1 MSDSENL
8 TSNLSSEIATKRRNR
23 RVSFLVAILVFVPVF
38 AIIFLRSFSVVVTP
52 ADISDRVQSKVIQGI
67 VFSFGANELLFGESA
82 SIRFSFPGFED
93 EELSV
98 ERTDQQT
105 EYFVQLNPLPG
116 LLKVSILAPQPFQF
130 YADEQLIGE
139 NVPEFEIELGGGE
152 TVLSLKGE
160 YFETIERSIEIIG
173 RGSSQHVTIQ
183 ANAAVAQVELDF
195 KPETAILFL
204 DGNAQE
210 KYDGTL
216 LLGFGE
222 HSISVRKEGYHTK
235 NVSLLIS
242 SGDSQTLEPV
252 TLSPKKI
259 TANILSNPSSATILI
274 NEEYAGVTPLTMELM
289 PLIKY
294 ELKIIKSG
302 YVDQSVRLEPAIAKN
317 IEKQFMLDKKAVS
330 AEISSDVQSNVFLNG
345 VLRGDTPLTLSV
357 REGDLLEVKA
367 EGYATKKIEFE
378 GDNFA
383 RQKYQIDMIPLEEY
397 AFVKAPKI
405 LKVDQSIRLK
415 KFGGTSIT
423 IPQKTSIPG
432 RVDYS
437 SRTVGPFYIGLT
449 EITVEEFARYSLST
463 TGNQGDGNL
472 PITDL
477 TWIEAARFCNDLSK
491 AEGLELFY
499 IFGNTRGT
507 NTISFNSNSSG
518 YRLPTLAEWQLAAT
532 DPDSKQI
539 QRQKYYW
546 GDESLLPRNEGN
558 FSGRERGLGANF
570 TISGYVDSHAGLAPV
585 GSYSPNNQGL
595 YDLGGNAAE
604 WIHNY
609 ASKSRQDSGSQ
620 SHFGLQ
626 IGIEHLIKGGSFKS
640 SQMEALEINHQRS
653 YIGSQEDVGFR
664 IARSIK

>member
-116 LLKVSILAPQPFQF
+116 LLKVSVLAPQPFQF

-139 NVPEFEIELGGGE
+139 NESEFEIELGGGE

-183 ANAAVAQVELDF
+183 ADAAVAQVELDF

-289 PLIKY
+289 PLIKH

-397 AFVKAPKI
+397 AFVKAPKV

-432 RVDYS
+432 RIDYS

-546 GDESLLPRNEGN
+546 GDESLLPRNQGN

-595 YDLGGNAAE
+595 YDFGGNAAE

-609 ASKSRQDSGSQ
+609 ASKGRQDSGSQ

-640 SQMEALEINHQRS
+640 SQIEALEINHQRS

>member
-82 SIRFSFPGFED
+82 SIRFFSPGFED

-116 LLKVSILAPQPFQF
+116 LLKVSVLAPQPFQF

-139 NVPEFEIELGGGE
+139 NESEFEIELGGGE

-183 ANAAVAQVELDF
+183 ADAAVAQVELDF

-242 SGDSQTLEPV
+242 SGGSQTLEPV

-302 YVDQSVRLEPAIAKN
+302 YVDKSVRLEPAIAKN

-546 GDESLLPRNEGN
+546 GDESLLPRNQGN

-595 YDLGGNAAE
+595 YDFGGNAAE

-609 ASKSRQDSGSQ
+609 ASKGRQDSGSQ

-640 SQMEALEINHQRS
+640 SQIEALEINHQRS